1 MSRAPRTMNRQG
13 NKRTTKEG
21 SSDLKFQN
29 FTLPKMRS
37 WPGVNSATGHYQTIE
52 APLPDHERNMT
63 AVPDGVKL
71 PPDDDYEDPELQMVD
86 TWPSMKILPARP
98 IKESE
103 YADTRC
109 FRGALDASSLRNAK
123 PSAPPT
129 GGTRNLQLQRQEVD
143 KPFSKDSKSQHVT
156 GDKPIQGNKT
166 PIPPPRPP
174 PTLPKK
180 YQPLPPAPPE
190 SHTPSLQQH
199 SFPEA
204 QRGPRQISLKD
215 LGEALQAEKV
225 SHHQIKPES
234 SHPLENQN
242 AQKTP
247 LAVTSSSSML
257 RNHNTQDRGGT
268 QSSCPRR
275 CQSPTSCGP
284 GESSLPSTH
293 TSWRKPLPLRS
304 AAKDIQHNEWYIG
317 EYSRQVVEDAL
328 MQESKDGT
336 FLVRDCS
343 TKSTAEPY
351 VLVVFHG
358 NKVYNVKIRFLERN
372 QKFALGTGLRGN
384 EKFDSV
390 EDIIEHYK
398 NFPIILIDGKDKSGV
413 HREQCYLSQP
423 LTLARHF
430 SPR

>member
-1 MSRAPRTMNRQG
+1 
-13 NKRTTKEG
+13 RTTKEG

-37 WPGVNSATGHYQTIE
+37 WPGVNSATGE
-52 APLPDHERNMT
+52 SRPPLLHTERNMT

-109 FRGALDASSLRNAK
+109 FRGALDLRKTVLPTQTWSREGRAGCIQRVRSQLCHQPAQTLWDSS
-123 PSAPPT
+123 
-129 GGTRNLQLQRQEVD
+129 
-143 KPFSKDSKSQHVT
+143 H
-156 GDKPIQGNKT
+156 
-166 PIPPPRPP
+166 RPP

-199 SFPEA
+199 
-204 QRGPRQISLKD
+204 I
-215 LGEALQAEKV
+215 

-247 LAVTSSSSML
+247 LASWLSVFPL
-257 RNHNTQDRGGT
+257 PDYKGGT